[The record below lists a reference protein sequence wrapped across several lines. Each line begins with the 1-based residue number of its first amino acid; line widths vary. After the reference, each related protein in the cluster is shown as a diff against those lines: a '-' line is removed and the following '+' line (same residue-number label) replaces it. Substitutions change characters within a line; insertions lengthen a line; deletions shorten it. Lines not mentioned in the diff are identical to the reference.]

1 MAVFCTFI
9 RIYMHYAQVTKTSL
23 GREVYTSTEHD
34 ERNVEK
40 VRVEE
45 K

>member
-1 MAVFCTFI
+1 MLRLQRHWGVGCI
-9 RIYMHYAQVTKTSL
+9 S
-23 GREVYTSTEHD
+23 TSTEHD

-40 VRVEE
+40 ARVEE